1 VSHRR
6 PRSRPRSRPPKLRLP
21 RLTPTVKQLRA
32 SLPWRWSRSSARPMI
47 RPPFSLLRRR
57 APCCS
62 RLRTLGHVRCP
73 LPGHVRCP
81 LPARMDSPVPVNR
94 EQTSCQ
100 PPAEPAPRPPQ
111 ARSPRCRRLA
121 RVMSVAHRP
130 DLGHGQVRP
139 VDCPAVRDRLGVA
152 PGFHARVTTHFRLLR
167 AWADRA
173 HLGPALQIRPS
184 LVGLAHHW
192 VVRPCQAAGQVCPA
206 CRGQIPP

>member
-1 VSHRR
+1 
-6 PRSRPRSRPPKLRLP
+6 
-21 RLTPTVKQLRA
+21 
-32 SLPWRWSRSSARPMI
+32 
-47 RPPFSLLRRR
+47 
-57 APCCS
+57 
-62 RLRTLGHVRCP
+62 
-73 LPGHVRCP
+73 
-81 LPARMDSPVPVNR
+81 
-94 EQTSCQ
+94 
-100 PPAEPAPRPPQ
+100 
-111 ARSPRCRRLA
+111 
-121 RVMSVAHRP
+121 VMLVAHRP
-130 DLGHGQVRP
+130 DLGHGPVRP